1 MNRQREYMSCSETLS
16 LLTLRIALT
25 DARRAV
31 PPYVATHDM
40 DKKLAAEAIEKMKR
54 QYKRPSSFHSL
65 CLKSGSGR
73 IVKSMEDW

>member
-1 MNRQREYMSCSETLS
+1 MSCSETLS

-40 DKKLAAEAIEKMKR
+40 DEKLAAEAIEKMKR
-54 QYKRPSSFHSL
+54 QYKSHLRSIPSVSN
-65 CLKSGSGR
+65 R
-73 IVKSMEDW
+73 AAVE